1 MHWICTKTDLKNAQW
16 NVHKN
21 VHPHDKKWTH
31 ATELASYDGINVPNE
46 KTDEID
52 QMDVYLKFK

>member
-52 QMDVYLKFK
+52 QMDVY